1 MKSIHFSGTKCVPGV
16 GQRNRMVWPEHH
28 CVLFHSF
35 PSSVLISFQ
44 LQKKKFPTQ
53 FLWQSRKPP
62 WVQVCWAWIQQA
74 KRTQKVQYLQPLFII
89 IIRMLTFLKNGSSRS
104 QKSNRSRVSTTPK
117 EAFFFVIIPSL
128 PLILSG
134 CSYHMPTSSDQIASP
149 AHVVI
154 SINSEEPS
162 RNRLLGTCT
171 AFLICRVSTWI

>member
-1 MKSIHFSGTKCVPGV
+1 MCSGCRPEESDGLTRTPLRPIPFLSQLGAHIFSASKK
-16 GQRNRMVWPEHH
+16 N
-28 CVLFHSF
+28 
-35 PSSVLISFQ
+35 FQ
-44 LQKKKFPTQ
+44 LNFCDNPEN
-53 FLWQSRKPP
+53 PP
-62 WVQVCWAWIQQA
+62 EFRFAGRIQQA
-74 KRTQKVQYLQPLFII
+74 KRTQKVQCLQPLFII
-89 IIRMLTFLKNGSSRS
+89 IMRMPTFLKNGSSRS

-117 EAFFFVIIPSL
+117 EAYIFVIIPSL